1 MIFNN
6 FPLDVQIEILVNIPS
21 FRQLNKQFHKEGQ
34 HAFIQRYCSLPIS
47 KNEFVKYQQHFN
59 GTIFKMDDYGL
70 TAIYLRTD
78 ENKNTAI
85 QLLPKP
91 YPISSRY
98 YSNCIV
104 YTNSCLGDHYHS
116 YEKMSKCIHYIC
128 TPLFYDLKSTF
139 EILQNRNC
147 FNIDYEFKKNYLNG
161 LFKSNGSDFDNLIV
175 ILKYILYLAPI
186 DDMKNIK
193 LNIPLTFY
201 CEKTHDPNYA
211 IIFNELYQLCLYYYQ
226 LTLSFL

>member
-6 FPLDVQIEILVNIPS
+6 FPLDIQIEILVNIPS
-21 FRQLNKQFHKEGQ
+21 FRQLNKQFYKEGE
-34 HAFIQRYCSLPIS
+34 HFFIQRYGSIPIS
-47 KNEFVKYQQHFN
+47 YQEFLKYQIHFH
-59 GTIFKMDDYGL
+59 GTVFKHDDYSL

-78 ENKNTAI
+78 ENKDTAI

-91 YPISSRY
+91 YSIESRY
-98 YSNCIV
+98 YCNSIV
-104 YTNSCLGDHYHS
+104 YTNSCPGDHYS
-116 YEKMSKCIHYIC
+116 KLEKNIKYIR
-128 TPLFYDLKSTF
+128 TPVLYDLKSTF

-147 FNIDYEFKKNYLNG
+147 FNIDYEFKKNYIDG

-186 DDMKNIK
+186 EDMKNIK

-211 IIFNELYQLCLYYYQ
+211 IILNEIYQLGLYYYQ
-226 LTLSFL
+226 LTLSSL